1 MSWLLTLQDASFK
14 GRKFEV
20 VSTDDAVSR
29 DVAQYERPYVDGAD
43 TEDLGRKAREFQI
56 QAVFYGLF
64 YEDALNTFLSILEE
78 PGPGELV
85 HPIWGSIP
93 QAQLMSHRVHHDAD
107 MPDHATVDLVFV
119 EHQDS
124 DPFYSTAGSTM
135 DDLMSAFDMATAM
148 VEAVYAFGAF
158 AGALV
163 GAVVGGAFGLIAQVT
178 GLGGLTGGIMGQ
190 LRGVFAGSSS
200 SASDYTKSP
209 QAFGTDVRAAVEGLS
224 DGRTYETMADWRD
237 MTVEADAVLQI
248 PADLVA
254 DDSQVVSEDP
264 DGALPATLALSTQ
277 DVARVET
284 VLQVAVAADVVE
296 TAIQIL
302 AAQRDNPTMTPAEI
316 EEVVNGAR
324 RYIVGAIEK
333 NRQAW
338 GDVEARPI
346 TEPLKSAAKKI
357 QDLGLAVINMR
368 PPLVTRRAAVA
379 SNFHLLAH
387 IWYGD
392 YSRSA
397 ELARLN
403 PQIRNPNDIPAGEQ
417 INAYAE

>member
-14 GRKFEV
+14 GRTFEV
-20 VSTDDAVSR
+20 VSTDDSVSR

-64 YEDALNTFLSILEE
+64 YEDALNTFLAVLEE
-78 PGPGELV
+78 PGAGELV

-93 QAQLMSHRVHHDAD
+93 AAQLLSYRVHHDAD
-107 MPDHATVDLVFV
+107 TPDHATVDLAFV

-124 DPFYSTAGSTM
+124 DPFYSSAGGTL
-135 DDLMSAFDMATAM
+135 DDLMSAYDMASAM
-148 VEAVYAFGAF
+148 TETVSAWAAFV
-158 AGALV
+158 GALV
-163 GAVVGGAFGLIAQVT
+163 GSVVGGAFGLIARVT
-178 GLGGLTGGIMGQ
+178 GLGGLAGGVVGQ
-190 LRGVFAGSSS
+190 LRGVFAGASS
-200 SASDYTKSP
+200 SASDYTQAP
-209 QAFGTDVRAAVEGLS
+209 QAFGADVQAAVGGLS
-224 DGRTYETMADWRD
+224 DDRTYESLDDWRG
-237 MTVEADAVLQI
+237 MTADADAVLQI

-254 DDSQVVSEDP
+254 GDSQAVSDDP
-264 DGALPATLALSTQ
+264 DGALPATLVLGTQ

-316 EEVVNGAR
+316 EGIVTDTR
-324 RYIVGAIEK
+324 RYIVAAIDK
-333 NRQAW
+333 NRAAW
-338 GDVEARPI
+338 GVVDARPM

-368 PPLVTRRAAVA
+368 PPLITRRTANA

-392 YSRSA
+392 FSRAA

-403 PQIRNPNDIPAGEQ
+403 PQIRNPNDIPAGEPL
-417 INAYAE
+417 NAYAQ